1 MRMHSLRF
9 TSPVSAL
16 LVLALTG
23 CATTAPGPNDAAVEA
38 DKLTLELTAQTRLEE
53 RLLSD
58 YELIAQ
64 VSAQLNQNNIY
75 DESMQPRN
83 KSQKCLLPF
92 LVNNDQGTVA
102 LYWDGACHQGYATGL
117 GRVVRT
123 ENGQVTTELL
133 AELKPHEPHTLYTY
147 LHYSVAR
154 AESEVGTSFLQLS
167 SGKLRGHSATLGYSY
182 EDWAAGHYDLSYR
195 SEDTTNFVSA
205 TKVVDLLNGESS
217 FILAYPN
224 FSHDLLEAHANVLS
238 PIERTYRLL
247 EGATTVGLSFI
258 WLKDGRILVRDNQT
272 EQDQIIS
279 QSSPKLTEL
288 NAHIAQLKAQVTE
301 RTDAIDAEINAGL
314 AQLERYHGQKCA
326 APQPLFDGDNVNHI
340 CDYLRTTHEAMA
352 GLQSAR
358 AAREASLESY
368 RQHQAKMLEELEE
381 HLKTLRSAQLT
392 AIH

>member
-38 DKLTLELTAQTRLEE
+38 DKLTLELTAQMHLEE

-123 ENGQVTTELL
+123 DNGKKTTELL
-133 AELKPHEPHTLYTY
+133 VELKPDQPNTLYTY
-147 LHYSVAR
+147 LRYSVLR
-154 AESEVGTSFLQLS
+154 AESEVGTSVLKLVD
-167 SGKLRGHSATLGYSY
+167 GKLQGHSSTLGYS
-182 EDWAAGHYDLSYR
+182 DVGWADGHYDLSYR
-195 SEDTTNFVSA
+195 FEDSTNFVSY
-205 TKVVDLLNGESS
+205 TKVLDLLNGESS
-217 FILAYPN
+217 LIIAYPN
-224 FSHDLLEAHANVLS
+224 FSHDLLEAHDNVLS
-238 PIERTYRLL
+238 TIERTYRLL
-247 EGATTVGLSFI
+247 EGPDTVGLSYI
-258 WLKDGRILVRDNQT
+258 WLKDGRLLVRDNSTNQDHIVTSYPHSLGDYIDRIKTEVARQT
-272 EQDQIIS
+272 AGIDTEVNLGLKKLEQ
-279 QSSPKLTEL
+279 
-288 NAHIAQLKAQVTE
+288 
-301 RTDAIDAEINAGL
+301 
-314 AQLERYHGQKCA
+314 YHAQKCTRPTA
-326 APQPLFDGDNVNHI
+326 FFRGDEVNQI
-340 CDYLRTTHEAMA
+340 CDYLDNISHAMA
-352 GLQSAR
+352 SLK
-358 AAREASLESY
+358 AAKEERNASLESY
-368 RQHQAKMLEELEE
+368 RKHQEQILKELEQ
-381 HLKTLRSAQLT
+381 HLKALSPTKLAT
-392 AIH
+392 TH